1 MLQMWKLRWSSNSAP
16 SDSRAHTQATATVF
30 PNWFPWALEFQKYAP
45 EVPNIQ
51 PQKFLVFHLH
61 FNGTTEMI
69 SVYGLILIQTTA
81 HNFHIHDY
89 VCVGDRAYTNY
100 YYLNC
105 PRII

>member
-16 SDSRAHTQATATVF
+16 SDSRAHTQATAAVF
-30 PNWFPWALEFQKYAP
+30 PNWLPWVLEFQKYTP

-69 SVYGLILIQTTA
+69 SVYGLILIQTIATISISMPM
-81 HNFHIHDY
+81 FVLVIE
-89 VCVGDRAYTNY
+89 
-100 YYLNC
+100 
-105 PRII
+105 PIPIITTLIVPE